1 MRDCKHYI
9 ACLFALFFTN
19 SLFAAGSPGFA
30 RIDLLSAN
38 SYLVYLCLAALL
50 LYLYLRYKS
59 RQTRLEYQLQI
70 LRLNEEN
77 EKAEREKREAE
88 LARANAEKDKKE
100 AELEAQRLAF
110 TMISHEFRTPLT
122 LIINPLKDLLKNR
135 QNAGNDENDL
145 QLIYH
150 NARRMLG
157 LVDQLLLF
165 QKADSGLDQLK
176 IVPLELGKLVKDVY
190 SAFAQLALAKNIDY
204 QLLST
209 AEQAY
214 INADREKLEII
225 LYNLLSNAF
234 KYTPDQGSIH
244 FHVELHEDDLV
255 LEIKDSGPGI
265 PDSAKDK
272 LFEKF
277 YQANTAKAGFG
288 FGLYLV
294 KRLVEAHKGEL
305 SYTSEAGKG
314 TSFVICLPAKQE
326 ERAGDALPVI
336 EPEEPGSWKEIIPEA
351 PVKDQERKA
360 GQTVFNDLAT
370 ETQRI
375 LVVDDNAEIRR
386 YVAGLFKEQFTVYE
400 AQSGEEGL
408 RLAQQYHPD
417 IIISDVV
424 LQGMSGIEL
433 CKNIKEDS
441 ALCHIPVILL
451 TSNSSNDTRLQ
462 GVEVGADD
470 YITKPF
476 DKELL
481 LARVMALIKS
491 KNNLQKYFYNEITLQ
506 QNTLKVSGE
515 YKTFLDNC
523 IAIVEAHLDD
533 DRFSIQTLAQELGMS
548 YSKMNK
554 KIKAVSGQPA
564 NAFVRFIRLRK
575 AAELFINSNYNVN
588 ETAFHVGIA
597 DVKHFREHFTRLF
610 GMRPS
615 EYIERYRK
623 NLGKQYHINEK
634 IIRRSST

>member
-1 MRDCKHYI
+1 MRDCKYYI
-9 ACLFALFFTN
+9 ACLFALYFAN
-19 SLFAAGSPGFA
+19 PLLAAGDPGIA
-30 RIDLLSAN
+30 RISLLSAN
-38 SYLVYLCLAALL
+38 SYLVYICLAAVS
-50 LYLYLRYKS
+50 LYLYLRYKT

-77 EKAEREKREAE
+77 EKAEKQRREAE
-88 LARANAEKDKKE
+88 LARANAEKAKKE
-100 AELEAQRLAF
+100 AELEAQRVIF
-110 TMISHEFRTPLT
+110 TTISHEFRTPLT
-122 LIINPLKDLLKNR
+122 LILNPLKDLLKNR
-135 QNAGNDENDL
+135 QNAGNDDNDL

-165 QKADSGLDQLK
+165 QKADSGLDNLKLVQLD
-176 IVPLELGKLVKDVY
+176 LGKLVKEVY
-190 SAFAQLALAKNIDY
+190 SSFEQLAVAKSIDY
-204 QLLST
+204 QMYAT
-209 AEQAY
+209 AGSAY
-214 INADREKLEII
+214 IQADRQKLEII

-234 KYTPDQGSIH
+234 KYTPDHGKIH
-244 FHVELHEDDLV
+244 FYVELEEDHFV
-255 LEIKDSGPGI
+255 LEIQDSGPGI
-265 PDSAKDK
+265 PESAKDK

-288 FGLYLV
+288 IGLYLV
-294 KRLVEAHKGEL
+294 KRFVEAHNGNL
-305 SYTSEAGKG
+305 SYTSETGKG
-314 TSFVICLPAKQE
+314 TSFVVCLPAVHAS
-326 ERAGDALPVI
+326 AGSELYIDEAA
-336 EPEEPGSWKEIIPEA
+336 EPGLWKEMLPEA
-351 PVKDQERKA
+351 PAKEQERKS
-360 GQTVFNDLAT
+360 GQTVFTDLAT
-370 ETQRI
+370 ETKRI
-375 LVVDDNAEIRR
+375 LVVDDNTEIRR
-386 YVAGLFKEQFTVYE
+386 YVAGLFNEQFTVFE
-400 AQSGEEGL
+400 GRTGEEGL
-408 RLAQQYHPD
+408 TLAHQYQPD

-424 LQGMSGIEL
+424 MQGMSGIEL
-433 CKNIKEDS
+433 CKAIKEDS

-451 TSNSSNDTRLQ
+451 TSNSSNDARLQ

-476 DKELL
+476 DKDL
-481 LARVMALIKS
+481 LAARVTALIKS

-533 DRFSIQTLAQELGMS
+533 DQFTIQTLAQELGMS

-597 DVKHFREHFTRLF
+597 DIKHFREHFTRLF

-634 IIRRSST
+634 IIRRSGT